1 MPSWN
6 IHIAHAEGLLS
17 VGGPVGRMVRDR
29 NAFLFGNLIP
39 DIYVGYMVPAIA
51 EPIPYRVTHF
61 AVPEHIPKP
70 REREFWDAYV
80 APLARAL
87 SMGGSAGAHVFSG
100 DEIPADQVPA
110 DRAFDG
116 GAGEAGVHS
125 PVAGETGVHP
135 LGSAG
140 TGTCPSGWIVDAGS
154 LAAEVEHVSPA
165 HRAGYELRA
174 DPRDT
179 ARLQREAFDR
189 ASVLDARSVP
199 AGAALSTSAPVGPAL
214 NTSVS
219 DATSLNRSTLST
231 SRTFSGQNDPQNVR
245 SLMKGCAAVDCW
257 ADGAADAS
265 ADTQVGVLAGGVPLA
280 SMCRSLFDMV
290 LGTWVHLL
298 ADTIWNQRV
307 NDFLDARGEK
317 PSSDFRIKK
326 QSDFDQFGKSLHID
340 AVPLA
345 TPRLVELAARF
356 PQYEIDERSV
366 YATVAVAHEVVRTN
380 TLFSEP
386 AYRLL
391 TREFFDQ
398 TFNEVQ
404 HEADRR
410 FAERMR
416 GDGFE
421 HDAGKRL

>member
-1 MPSWN
+1 MGSPVLSDDCVGEAGRSAKLQKKGWDMPSWN

-17 VGGPVGRMVRDR
+17 SGGPVARMVRDR

-61 AVPEHIPKP
+61 AAPEHIPKP
-70 REREFWDAYV
+70 REHEFWDAYV
-80 APLARAL
+80 TPLARAL
-87 SMGGSAGAHVFSG
+87 SVGGSMGIRDLGGDDVPDGQALADGAS
-100 DEIPADQVPA
+100 
-110 DRAFDG
+110 
-116 GAGEAGVHS
+116 GEAAVGTEVC
-125 PVAGETGVHP
+125 PAGWT
-135 LGSAG
+135 
-140 TGTCPSGWIVDAGS
+140 IDAGS

-179 ARLQREAFDR
+179 AQIQREAFEC
-189 ASVLDARSVP
+189 AGVP
-199 AGAALSTSAPVGPAL
+199 SAPM
-214 NTSVS
+214 
-219 DATSLNRSTLST
+219 D
-231 SRTFSGQNDPQNVR
+231 
-245 SLMKGCAAVDCW
+245 
-257 ADGAADAS
+257 
-265 ADTQVGVLAGGVPLA
+265 
-280 SMCRSLFDMV
+280 RSLFDMV

-307 NDFLDARGEK
+307 NDFLDERGEK

-326 QSDFDQFGKSLHID
+326 QGDFDQFGKSLHID

-345 TPRLVELAARF
+345 TPHLVELAARF

-380 TLFSEP
+380 TLFSDP
-386 AYRLL
+386 VYRLL
-391 TREFFDQ
+391 TREFFDR

-404 HEADRR
+404 READRR
-410 FAERMR
+410 FAERMQRMGR
-416 GDGFE
+416 GE
-421 HDAGKRL
+421 RRI